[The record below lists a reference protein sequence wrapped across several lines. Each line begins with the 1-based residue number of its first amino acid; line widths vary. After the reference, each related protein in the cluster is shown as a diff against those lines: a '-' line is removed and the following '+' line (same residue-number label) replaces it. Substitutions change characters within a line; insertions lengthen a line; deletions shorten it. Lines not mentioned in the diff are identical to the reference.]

1 MSDWNLQN
9 TGLLHS
15 GMRGGSNQARV
26 RDHNE
31 RLVLSLVRRN
41 GSLSKAQI
49 ARMSGLSAQTATVI
63 MRALEQEKLILREA
77 PVRGKV
83 GQPSIPMRLNPDGV
97 YSIGLK
103 VGRRSAD
110 LVLMDFIGII
120 KERLHVAYSFPDTI
134 EVVNFVA
141 SGVRELTKTLPE
153 HLRKNIAGVG
163 IATPFEIWHWGEQ
176 VGASERRMSAWKGFD
191 LKGAISKATGLP
203 AYLEND
209 ASAAC
214 GAELVLGKGREFDS
228 FFYLYVG
235 FFIGGGVVLN
245 NHVISG
251 PTGNAGSFGAMPVD
265 KQDGRNIALMDIASI
280 FVLAN
285 MLVERNIDAKVLW
298 ESPENWG
305 DLGAPLEMWIEQIAP
320 ALATAIV
327 STCSVIDFSAV
338 IIDGGCPKEVRRK
351 IIDATKACL
360 SEIDTTGIQSPQVL
374 AGSIGPSAPATGGA
388 ILPIVSRYLINP
400 TAIYN

>member
-9 TGLLHS
+9 TTLLHS
-15 GMRGGSNQARV
+15 GLRGGSNQARV

-63 MRALEQEKLILREA
+63 MRALEKEKLLLRDA

-110 LVLMDFIGII
+110 LVLMDFVGTI
-120 KERLHVAYSFPDTI
+120 KQRLHVAYSFPDTVEI
-134 EVVNFVA
+134 VDFVA
-141 SGVRELTKTLPE
+141 AGVEKLTQSLPKN
-153 HLRKNIAGVG
+153 LRHTIAGVG
-163 IATPFEIWHWGEQ
+163 IAIPFELWHWGKH

-191 LKGAISKATGLP
+191 LKGAVSKETGLP
-203 AYLEND
+203 SYLEND

-214 GAELVLGKGREFDS
+214 GAELVLGNGREFDS
-228 FFYLYVG
+228 FVYLYVG
-235 FFIGGGVVLN
+235 FFIGGGIVLN
-245 NHVISG
+245 NHVVSG

-265 KQDGRNIALMDIASI
+265 KKNKKNIPLMDVASI

-285 MLVERNIDAKVLW
+285 MLAERDINPKFLW
-298 ESPENWG
+298 ESPENWEDIG
-305 DLGAPLEMWIEQIAP
+305 ETLELWIEQIAQ

-327 STCSVIDFSAV
+327 STCSVVDFSAV
-338 IIDGGCPKEVRRK
+338 LIDGGCPKDVRHR
-351 IIDATKACL
+351 IVSATKDCL
-360 SEIDTTGIQSPQVL
+360 SKMDTTGIQSPQVL
-374 AGSIGPSAPATGGA
+374 EGSIGPSAPATGGA

>member
-9 TGLLHS
+9 TALLHS
-15 GMRGGSNQARV
+15 GLRGGSNQARV

-63 MRALEQEKLILREA
+63 MRALEKEKLLLRDA

-83 GQPSIPMRLNPDGV
+83 GQPSVPMRLNPDGV

-110 LVLMDFIGII
+110 LVLMDFIGKITQ
-120 KERLHVAYSFPDTI
+120 RLHVAYSFPDTI
-134 EVVNFVA
+134 EIINFVTA
-141 SGVRELTKTLPE
+141 GVEKLTQSLPE
-153 HLRKNIAGVG
+153 NLRHTIAGVG
-163 IATPFEIWHWGEQ
+163 IAIPFELWHWGKHI
-176 VGASERRMSAWKGFD
+176 GASERRMSAWKGFD
-191 LKGAISKATGLP
+191 LKDAISKATGLP
-203 AYLEND
+203 SYLEND

-214 GAELVLGKGREFDS
+214 GAELVLGNGREFDS
-228 FFYLYVG
+228 FVYLYIG
-235 FFIGGGVVLN
+235 FFIGGGIVLN
-245 NHVISG
+245 NHVVSG

-265 KQDGRNIALMDIASI
+265 KKDNKNIPLMDIASI

-285 MLVERNIDAKVLW
+285 MLVKRGIDAKFLW

-305 DLGAPLEMWIEQIAP
+305 NLGEPLELWIAQIAQ

-327 STCSVIDFSAV
+327 STCSVVDFSAV
-338 IIDGGCPKEVRRK
+338 LIDGGCPKDVRRR
-351 IIDATKACL
+351 IVTATKDCL
-360 SEIDTTGIQSPQVL
+360 SKMDTTGIQSPQVL
-374 AGSIGPSAPATGGA
+374 EGSIGPSAPATGGA